1 MLTYK
6 NVNRLVLLL
15 LLVFMLLKVFY
26 SFPLLWINLLI
37 LIWIILTT
45 VGSFHI
51 RWNYF
56 LKAKHHN
63 YQVSDAVIAITFD
76 DGIHPE
82 FTPKVLNLLKK
93 YDAKATFFLIGKN
106 SESHPEIMKDMIQQG
121 HTLGNHTYSHSN
133 NFGFLKTE
141 EVISELEQSQTIVKK
156 MVGLKM
162 NLFRPA
168 FGVTNPR
175 INKAVQSLNLISIG
189 WSIRSLDT
197 TKISKEKILNR
208 ITKNIKK
215 GDVILLHDTSQKTV
229 EVLEQLLVILEKRKL
244 KSVTVDQ
251 LYNLKAYA

>member
-1 MLTYK
+1 MLTFK
-6 NVNRLVLLL
+6 NVNIITRVL
-15 LLVFMLLKVFY
+15 LLVFALLKVLNY
-26 SFPLLWINLLI
+26 ISVLWLFVIS
-37 LIWIILTT
+37 LIWLTLTII
-45 VGSFHI
+45 GSFHI

-82 FTPKVLNLLKK
+82 FTPKVLKLLKK
-93 YDAKATFFLIGKN
+93 YDAKATFFLIGN
-106 SESHPEIMKDMIQQG
+106 QLESQQEILKDIIQQG

-141 EVISELEQSQTIVKK
+141 EVISELQHTYAIVEK

-162 NLFRPA
+162 NLYRPA

-175 INKAVQSLNLISIG
+175 INKAVQSLNLMTIG

-197 TKISKEKILNR
+197 TKISKEKILHR
-208 ITKNIKK
+208 VTKNIKK

-229 EVLEQLLVILEKRKL
+229 EVLEQLLVFLEKRKF

>member
-1 MLTYK
+1 M
-6 NVNRLVLLL
+6 
-15 LLVFMLLKVFY
+15 
-26 SFPLLWINLLI
+26 
-37 LIWIILTT
+37 
-45 VGSFHI
+45 
-51 RWNYF
+51 
-56 LKAKHHN
+56 
-63 YQVSDAVIAITFD
+63 
-76 DGIHPE
+76 
-82 FTPKVLNLLKK
+82 
-93 YDAKATFFLIGKN
+93 IGKN
-106 SESHPEIMKDMIQQG
+106 IERHPEILKDMIQQG
-121 HTLGNHTYSHSN
+121 HMIGNHTYSHSN
-133 NFGFLKTE
+133 NFGFLKTK
-141 EVISELEQSQTIVKK
+141 EVISDLEQTQTIVKK

-175 INKAVQSLNLISIG
+175 INKAVQSLNLMTIG

-197 TKISKEKILNR
+197 TNISKEKILHR